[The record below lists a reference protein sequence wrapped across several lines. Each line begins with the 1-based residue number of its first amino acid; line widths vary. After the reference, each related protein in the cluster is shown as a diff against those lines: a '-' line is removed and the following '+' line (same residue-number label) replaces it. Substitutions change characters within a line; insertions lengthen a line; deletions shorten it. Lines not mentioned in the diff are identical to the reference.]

1 MGPGML
7 IVIFVAV
14 MAMVIVLG
22 AASKLLEGMPP
33 PWRAL
38 HDLYPAQSPTPAP
51 GSKEAR
57 FFILDAANPRPRMVR
72 VRYTTDDDSFDIWP
86 VSARNGK
93 AMGVSIPWAGAQLG
107 RPAPT
112 PIGPHVSVA
121 IDGIKVLVPAT
132 AVQKELE
139 LRAALETADPPPH
152 DPLVEEIS

>member
-1 MGPGML
+1 MTG
-7 IVIFVAV
+7 IVILIFIGV
-14 MAMVIVLG
+14 MAAIITFG
-22 AASKLLEGMPP
+22 ALTKLLECAPA

-38 HDLYPAQSPTPAP
+38 HDLYPAHSPSPAP

-57 FFILDAANPRPRMVR
+57 FFVLDAANPRPRMVR

-93 AMGVSIPWAGAQLG
+93 AMGVSIPWAGATLG
-107 RPAPT
+107 QPTQT
-112 PIGPHVSVA
+112 PIGPHVTVA
-121 IDGIKVLVPAT
+121 IDGITVLVPAI